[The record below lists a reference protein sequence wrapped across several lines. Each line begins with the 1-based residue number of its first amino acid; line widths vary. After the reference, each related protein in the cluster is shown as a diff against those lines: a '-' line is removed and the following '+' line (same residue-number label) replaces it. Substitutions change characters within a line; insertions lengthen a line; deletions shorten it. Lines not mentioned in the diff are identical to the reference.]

1 MSTAN
6 ARKLEPDRQ
15 PPVVQSVSIRST
27 ANKKTRGKRYMP
39 LKLKMVLAR
48 HGLRQADWQNAI
60 IQDRGRGAGKP
71 VSSSAG
77 TQLLNWG
84 VWPKLTDIN
93 KIKSQTESFLR
104 DNKVPDDDIATVW
117 EIDHEDKGRGAHPS
131 GVHAGQRPGKKRQ
144 SPFIDELPEAEMLSQ
159 KAKNHFHIFRDPF
172 IDDIQRK
179 EDVYLSTDQRY
190 IAEAM
195 FHTVKHGGFLAVVG
209 ESGAGKS
216 TLRRAMLERIQ
227 SEGLAA
233 TIIQPRVFDKGR
245 LTTGLICE
253 AIIGDLSNDRPRQ
266 SLERKARQVEHL
278 LTGSSRAGN
287 NHVLLIE
294 EAHDLTI
301 KTLKYLKRFWEM
313 EDGFKK
319 LLSIILIGQPEL
331 KDKLDERQN
340 WDAREIIQRCE
351 IAELRPLNGNLEE
364 YLSLKFNRIDKS
376 LDEVFDTDAF
386 DALRERLTI
395 RRRGQQIGDS
405 MLYPLRVNNA
415 VTKAMNLAANIGAPT
430 VNADIVKEV

>member
-1 MSTAN
+1 MSTAT
-6 ARKLEPDRQ
+6 ARKLAPDRQ
-15 PPVVQSVSIRST
+15 PRLVVSISTKST
-27 ANKKTRGKRYMP
+27 ANKKEKHYMP
-39 LKLKMVLAR
+39 LKLKMVLAK
-48 HGLRQADWQNAI
+48 HGLRQLDWQGSI
-60 IQDRGRGAGKP
+60 IQERGRGAGKP
-71 VSSSAG
+71 MSSSAG

-84 VWPKLTDIN
+84 TWPKLTDQSV
-93 KIKSQTESFLR
+93 IKNSTETFLR
-104 DNKVPDDDIATVW
+104 DNGVPEEDITVIW
-117 EIDHEDKGRGAHPS
+117 EIDHEDKGRGKHPA
-131 GVHAGQRPGKKRQ
+131 GVHVGQHSGIKRK

-172 IDDIQRK
+172 IDDVQKK
-179 EDVYLSTDQRY
+179 EDVFLSTDQRY

-227 SEGLAA
+227 TEGLSA
-233 TIIQPRVFDKGR
+233 TIIQPRLFDKGR

-253 AIIGDLSNDRPRQ
+253 AIIGDLSNERPRQ
-266 SLERKARQVEHL
+266 SLERKARQVEQL

-351 IAELRPLNGNLEE
+351 VAELRPLNGNLEE
-364 YLSLKFNRIDKS
+364 YLALKFNRINTKLTD
-376 LDEVFDTDAF
+376 VFDIDAF

-395 RRRGQQIGDS
+395 RRRGQQVGDS

-415 VTKAMNLAANIGAPT
+415 VTKSMNLAANIGAPK
-430 VNADIVKEV
+430 VNAEIIKEV